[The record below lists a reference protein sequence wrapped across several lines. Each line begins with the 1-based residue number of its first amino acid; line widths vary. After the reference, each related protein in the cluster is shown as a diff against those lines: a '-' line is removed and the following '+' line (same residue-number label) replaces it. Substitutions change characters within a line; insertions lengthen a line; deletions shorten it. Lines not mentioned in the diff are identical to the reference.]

1 MASEIHVND
10 VGTKFLITVK
20 DSGVVVNVSG
30 ANVLQIDFRKPDDS
44 IFSRSGTIYTDGSD
58 GKIYYNTI
66 AGDLNEAGNW
76 KIQGK
81 ISPSG
86 GGTYYTDIHTF
97 KVHRNLY
104 RYKPC
109 LGKVNS
115 QQ

>member
-76 KIQGK
+76 KIHGK

-97 KVHRNLY
+97 KVHRNL
-104 RYKPC
+104 
-109 LGKVNS
+109 
-115 QQ
+115 